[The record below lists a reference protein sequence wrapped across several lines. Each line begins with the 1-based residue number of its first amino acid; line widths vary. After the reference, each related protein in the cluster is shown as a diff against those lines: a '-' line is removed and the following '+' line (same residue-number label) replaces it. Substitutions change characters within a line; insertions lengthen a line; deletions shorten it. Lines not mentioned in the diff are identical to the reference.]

1 MFILKYSIKII
12 FISIIYYSSILV
24 LYYSLIKFKFLP
36 NLLTDLL
43 HNSDYA
49 PSISFIMLILLPIII
64 IPNLTILT
72 NNIDKKKVVLSNTY
86 KLNILFISLVPITTL
101 LFFNIPVNNPIFL
114 NIIIIQ
120 LVSIIIN
127 TLFFKFFK
135 IYN

>member
-1 MFILKYSIKII
+1 MII
-12 FISIIYYSSILV
+12 DKGIISIIYYSSILV

-101 LFFNIPVNNPIFL
+101 LFFNIPMNNPIFL

>member
-72 NNIDKKKVVLSNTY
+72 NNIDKKKVALSNTY

-101 LFFNIPVNNPIFL
+101 LFFNIPMNNPIFL

>member
-1 MFILKYSIKII
+1 
-12 FISIIYYSSILV
+12 
-24 LYYSLIKFKFLP
+24 
-36 NLLTDLL
+36 
-43 HNSDYA
+43 
-49 PSISFIMLILLPIII
+49 MLILLPIII

-72 NNIDKKKVVLSNTY
+72 NNIDKKKVALSNTY

-101 LFFNIPVNNPIFL
+101 LFFNIPMNNPIFL

>member
-101 LFFNIPVNNPIFL
+101 LFFNIPMNNPIFL

>member
-101 LFFNIPVNNPIFL
+101 LFFNIPMNNPIFL

-135 IYN
+135 LYN

>member
-72 NNIDKKKVVLSNTY
+72 NNIYKKKVVLSNTY

-101 LFFNIPVNNPIFL
+101 LFFNIPMNNPIFL

>member
-72 NNIDKKKVVLSNTY
+72 NNIDKKKVALSNTY

-101 LFFNIPVNNPIFL
+101 LFFNIPMNNPIFL

-127 TLFFKFFK
+127 TLFFKFFQ
-135 IYN
+135 IYY

>member
-101 LFFNIPVNNPIFL
+101 LFFNIPMNNPIFL

-127 TLFFKFFK
+127 TLFFKFFN